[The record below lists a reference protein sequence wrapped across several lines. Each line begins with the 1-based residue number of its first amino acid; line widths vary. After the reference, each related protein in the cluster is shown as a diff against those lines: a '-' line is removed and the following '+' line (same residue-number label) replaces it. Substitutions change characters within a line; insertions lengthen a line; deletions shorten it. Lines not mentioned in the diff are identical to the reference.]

1 MTSNSALVVSD
12 LDFNSIRSNLSSYLK
27 SQVQFKDYDFGGSNI
42 SVLLDILSYNTHMN
56 NFYTNMAISESF
68 LDSAQIRDSVVSRA
82 KELNYT
88 PRSYQSAV
96 AYIDIQISPTTAPAT
111 ITIPKGTAFN
121 SRIDNAI
128 YTFTTD
134 QPYIATASD
143 NYIASNVAIYEGI
156 YITENFSANSTIE
169 NQRFILNTTNIDTS
183 SLYIT
188 VQNSST
194 DTTNSEFIQ
203 ATSLLGYNSTSKIF
217 FVQAADKLRYEIVFG
232 DGNVGVAPINGN
244 VINVS
249 YRISKGIGPNGS
261 STFVPSSTISG
272 YATSLIT
279 VTTKLVAYGGSEQ
292 ENIAS
297 IKFNAPRHYQTQER
311 AVTVNDYKTILFLKY
326 PDIKSINVYGGEQLD
341 PPQYGKVYLAIDFKE
356 FDGIPQL
363 VGDAITEFI
372 KTKAPI
378 SIIPIIVNADYTYI
392 DVTILVDYNLNA
404 TTKNVGEI
412 ESIVKNAVS
421 TFNTTYLDDF
431 STIFRYSKLLAAIDE
446 SDSSITS
453 INVITRIIKKIAPVL
468 DTAIVYIID
477 YQNPIVENTLISTYF
492 TYNNNTC
499 YLVDNGAG
507 AIAIATKINGIEQVI
522 VYNIGIIN
530 YITGKISI
538 NFPAIQA
545 YSGTAIN
552 IYVQSV
558 KSDFSSVKNTILS
571 ILPEDVSVTATP
583 IRQ

>member
-1 MTSNSALVVSD
+1 MASNSALVVSD
-12 LDFNSIRSNLSSYLK
+12 LDFDSIRSNLSSYLQ
-27 SQVQFKDYDFGGSNI
+27 SQVQFKDYDFEGSNI
-42 SVLLDILSYNTHMN
+42 GVLLDILSYNTHIN

-68 LDSAQIRDSVVSRA
+68 LDSAQVRDSVVSRA

-88 PRSYQSAV
+88 PRSYRSAV

-121 SRIDNAI
+121 SRIDNNV

-134 QPYIATASD
+134 QPYIVTAAD
-143 NYIASNVAIYEGI
+143 NYATSNVAIYEGT
-156 YITENFSANSTIE
+156 YVTESFAVNSAIE

-183 SLYIT
+183 SMYIT

-203 ATSLLGYNSTSKIF
+203 ATSLLGYDSNSKIF

-232 DGNVGVAPINGN
+232 DGNVGVAPVNGN

-249 YRISKGIGPNGS
+249 YRISRGAAPNGS
-261 STFVPSSTISG
+261 TTFSPSSTISG

-279 VTTKLVAYGGSEQ
+279 ITTNQAAYGGSEQ
-292 ENIAS
+292 ESISS

-326 PDIKSINVYGGEQLD
+326 PDIRAINVYGGEQLD
-341 PPQYGKVYLAIDFKE
+341 PPQYGKVYLSIDFKE

-363 VGDAITEFI
+363 VGDEITAFI
-372 KTKAPI
+372 KTKAPL
-378 SIIPIIVNADYTYI
+378 SIIPVVVSADYTYI
-392 DVTILVDYNLNA
+392 DAVISVNYNLNS
-404 TTKNVGEI
+404 TTKNAGEI
-412 ESIVKNAVS
+412 EAVIQNAVS
-421 TFNTTYLDDF
+421 AFNTAYLDNF
-431 STIFRYSKLLAAIDE
+431 SVTFRYSKLLATIDE
-446 SDSSITS
+446 ADSSITS
-453 INVITRIIKKIAPVL
+453 INVNTRIIKKISPVL
-468 DTAIVYIID
+468 NTATVYIID
-477 YQNPIVENTLISTYF
+477 YQNPITEKTLISTYF

-499 YLVDNGAG
+499 YLIDNGAG
-507 AIAIATKINGIEQVI
+507 EIAIATKINDVEQII
-522 VYNIGIIN
+522 VHNIGFIN

-545 YSGTAIN
+545 YTGTAIN
-552 IYVQSV
+552 IYVESA

-571 ILPEDVSVTATP
+571 ILPEDVSVTAIP